1 MSAHRTRGI
10 LRAAALLAVGA
21 SPLMAGAGSAA
32 AQPLDLAEGKLG
44 EAPKVDL
51 DVTKQV
57 TDLLESQTLTLPSSL
72 PVALPEAS
80 AALGSAQL
88 PAQAPV
94 AAAQERSLTDGVA
107 LPAPPKA
114 ITPPEIKLPNVQ
126 KPVLPDVPELPNVGE
141 PPVDVPEAG

>member
-32 AQPLDLAEGKLG
+32 AQPLDLPEGKLG

-51 DVTKQV
+51 DVTRQV
-57 TDLLESQTLTLPSSL
+57 TDLLGSETLKLPSSLPSSL

-80 AALGSAQL
+80 AALKA
-88 PAQAPV
+88 AQAP
-94 AAAQERSLTDGVA
+94 AAAQERGLTDGVA
-107 LPAPPKA
+107 LPSTPKA

-126 KPVLPDVPELPNVGE
+126 KPVLPEVPELPNVGQ